1 VIFLSTDAF
10 LNFLFQRKNFI
21 VVHFSGINDV
31 TRVSHHATL
40 PELGMD
46 SITSQEVLQQLKERF
61 KIVVTPREIRTMTFS
76 K

>member
-1 VIFLSTDAF
+1 MPY
-10 LNFLFQRKNFI
+10 N
-21 VVHFSGINDV
+21 FSGINDV

-61 KIVVTPREIRTMTFS
+61 KIVTPREIRTMTFS

>member
-1 VIFLSTDAF
+1 MSL
-10 LNFLFQRKNFI
+10 LFMPYN
-21 VVHFSGINDV
+21 FSGINDV